1 MKKISHKIWI
11 GMMLIVLLLSGT
23 LLAFQHIYLE
33 EYYLESKAQRVKDEI
48 LRIADKQSLA
58 TGSTV
63 FDDLDAFAYEMNI
76 SIEIVDSDRN
86 SIYVN
91 AQADTASSSGTSSSP
106 AISQWTPDFSTL
118 TASVITSQGT
128 GGSGNG
134 NGGSGTAGGGSDS
147 SGDGTSGGMSGDGAT
162 DGDGTADGDGTTDGD
177 GTADGDGMS
186 DGDGQGNHNG
196 KGIIEDG
203 ESRTDLIDNTFDGD
217 DQTDTSSHPKYG
229 FEVLVLSV
237 LLESDLG
244 EKYVALATIPLSP
257 IDDMIAITS
266 QFLTVA
272 SLVLFLI
279 ACILAYYIS
288 RQLTRPIRKLT
299 NAAHEIEQGEL
310 STRVDSNSNDEIGEL
325 CHSFNNMAETLEKT
339 GNLRT
344 EIVENVSHE
353 MRTPL
358 SIIKGYADLI
368 GEVQTK
374 DPETAKSQLAIIS
387 READRMDFLLGD
399 ILDFAQM
406 QSGMLVIKS
415 DAFDIAGL
423 ISNVIG
429 SYESI
434 LKESNMEIV
443 FDQKTGG
450 MVVGDQRRIEQVL
463 HNLIKNAINYS
474 PDEGIVKVTLDQVAG
489 DGKDHV
495 QIGVTNGGPVIP
507 PDEIDLIWDRYYRTK
522 GIKKRNI
529 MGSGLGMSIV
539 KSILE
544 AHQVKFGATSQ
555 ASDGT
560 TFWFQL
566 KRFLK

>member
-23 LLAFQHIYLE
+23 LLAFQHFYLE
-33 EYYLESKAQRVKDEI
+33 EYYLESKAQRVKTEI
-48 LRIADKQSLA
+48 LRIAEKQSLA
-58 TGSTV
+58 DGSTV
-63 FDDLDAFAYEMNI
+63 FDSLDAFAYEMNI

-91 AQADTASSSGTSSSP
+91 EQSDTASSSSTASASTASS
-106 AISQWTPDFSTL
+106 ALVISNWMPDFSVL
-118 TASVITSQGT
+118 TASITAAQGT
-128 GGSGNG
+128 GGSGGGNG
-134 NGGSGTAGGGSDS
+134 NGSGGTAGG
-147 SGDGTSGGMSGDGAT
+147 DGTSDGN
-162 DGDGTADGDGTTDGD
+162 GT
-177 GTADGDGMS
+177 S
-186 DGDGQGNHNG
+186 DGDASESATGQGNHNG
-196 KGIIEDG
+196 RGIIEDG
-203 ESRTDLIDNTFDGD
+203 ESRTDLIDKTFDGD
-217 DQTDTSSHPKYG
+217 DQRDTSSHPRYG

-244 EKYVALATIPLSP
+244 EQYVALATIPLSP

-272 SLVLFLI
+272 SLVLFLV
-279 ACILAYYIS
+279 AGILAYYIS

-299 NAAHEIEQGEL
+299 KAAHEIEQGEL
-310 STRVDSNSNDEIGEL
+310 STRVDSKSNDEIGEL
-325 CHSFNNMAETLEKT
+325 CHSFNNMADTLEKT

-368 GEVQTK
+368 GEVQAK
-374 DPETAKSQLAIIS
+374 DPEAAKTQLAIIS

-406 QSGMLVIKS
+406 QSGMLTIKNDS
-415 DAFDIAGL
+415 FDIANL
-423 ISNVIG
+423 VNNVID
-429 SYESI
+429 SYQSI

-443 FDQKTGG
+443 FEQKSGG

-474 PDEGIVKVTLDQVAG
+474 PDEGVVKVTLEDVMADAKSDFKDNLRENAAG
-489 DGKDHV
+489 YV
-495 QIGVTNGGPVIP
+495 RIGVTNSGPVIP
-507 PDEIDLIWDRYYRTK
+507 EDEINLIWDRYYRTK

-529 MGSGLGMSIV
+529 MGSGLGLSIV

-544 AHQVKFGATSQ
+544 AHQVKYGATSQ
-555 ASDGT
+555 ASYGT

-566 KRFLK
+566 KRFQN